1 MKKPSSKITKSGK
14 VHKSGSG
21 KKATISKNLPKTAR
35 YTPGT
40 VKTRK
45 LNVYSPKRY
54 VSGRSSIPA
63 RFGKK
68 VLHDLV
74 SEQNPAFPVTS
85 QLLSKFAII
94 DELHAEKKSREVIRE
109 LIGNTGLSAKT
120 LAENIFEIS
129 LKTLYNYRR
138 SEKPLPVR
146 LNEQSIKIRELFIKG
161 KEIFGSSDNFETWL
175 NTESYGLNKK
185 VPLYLLNSVTG
196 IDLVYEE
203 LLRMEFGA
211 PV

>member
-1 MKKPSSKITKSGK
+1 MKKPSSLITKSGK
-14 VHKSGSG
+14 VHKSRSG
-21 KKATISKNLPKTAR
+21 KEATKSKNLPKTAS

-40 VKTRK
+40 VKPQK
-45 LNVYSPKRY
+45 SNVYPPMRH
-54 VSGRSSIPA
+54 VSGRSSIPVSL
-63 RFGKK
+63 GKK
-68 VLHDLV
+68 VLPDLV
-74 SEQNPAFPVTS
+74 SEQNSTFPITS

-94 DELHAEKKSREVIRE
+94 DELYAEKQSKEVIRE
-109 LIGNTGLSAKT
+109 LIGNTGLSVKI

-161 KEIFGSSDNFETWL
+161 KEIFGSFDNFETWL
-175 NTESYGLNKK
+175 NTESYGLNNK
-185 VPLYLLNSVTG
+185 VPLNLLNSVTG

-211 PV
+211 PI

>member
-1 MKKPSSKITKSGK
+1 MKKPSLIIPKSGK
-14 VHKSGSG
+14 VYKPRSG
-21 KKATISKNLPKTAR
+21 KKATISKNLPKTASH
-35 YTPGT
+35 TPGT
-40 VKTRK
+40 VKNRK
-45 LNVYSPKRY
+45 SNVFPPMRY
-54 VSGRSSIPA
+54 VSGRRSIPV
-63 RFGKK
+63 RPVKK
-68 VLHDLV
+68 VLPDLV
-74 SEQNPAFPVTS
+74 SEQNSTFPVTS
-85 QLLSKFAII
+85 QLLSKFTII
-94 DELHAEKKSREVIRE
+94 DELYTERKSKEVIRE
-109 LIGNTGLSAKT
+109 LIGNTGLSAKI

-161 KEIFGSSDNFETWL
+161 KEIFGSFGNFETWL

-211 PV
+211 PI

>member
-1 MKKPSSKITKSGK
+1 MKKQSSKITKSGK
-14 VHKSGSG
+14 IHKSRSG
-21 KKATISKNLPKTAR
+21 KKATISENLPKTASH
-35 YTPGT
+35 TSGT

-45 LNVYSPKRY
+45 FNVYSPTRHL
-54 VSGRSSIPA
+54 SGRSSIPV
-63 RFGKK
+63 RLVKK
-68 VLHDLV
+68 VLPDLV
-74 SEQNPAFPVTS
+74 SGQNSTFPVTS
-85 QLLSKFAII
+85 KLLSKFAII
-94 DELHAEKKSREVIRE
+94 DELYAEKKSREVIKE
-109 LIGNTGLSAKT
+109 LIGNTGLSAKI

-211 PV
+211 PI